1 MKICP
6 SCKATMS
13 DAYSFCS
20 YCGAQIN
27 QPGTPN
33 QIVTGQPVQPGAN
46 LAQPAPPVMANAT
59 VPSATNSMQNSGN
72 SSRSLNVFAVVSASV
87 FIISIF
93 LPYVS
98 VSLLGARAEKS
109 LMDGGDGVFFIAIGA
124 VMLLFSLIK
133 REVPSLIFGII
144 ATGLVFFE
152 SYYTFHLSDYKYKE
166 LLSKEMGYYL
176 LLFSSLAFVVACIYG
191 IVKRQKGR

>member
-1 MKICP
+1 
-6 SCKATMS
+6 MS

-33 QIVTGQPVQPGAN
+33 PIFTGQPVQPGAN
-46 LAQPAPPVMANAT
+46 VVQPSPSVMANT
-59 VPSATNSMQNSGN
+59 QVPSATNSMQNSGN
-72 SSRSLNVFAVVSASV
+72 SSKSINVFAVVSALV
-87 FIISIF
+87 FIIAIF

-109 LMDGGDGVFFIAIGA
+109 LLDGGDGIFFLAVGV

-133 REVPSLIFGII
+133 REIPSLIFGII

-152 SYYTFHLSDYKYKE
+152 SYYTFHLSDYKYKN

-176 LLFSSLAFVVACIYG
+176 LLFSALAFVVACLYG
-191 IVKRQKGR
+191 LLTSKKKRAA